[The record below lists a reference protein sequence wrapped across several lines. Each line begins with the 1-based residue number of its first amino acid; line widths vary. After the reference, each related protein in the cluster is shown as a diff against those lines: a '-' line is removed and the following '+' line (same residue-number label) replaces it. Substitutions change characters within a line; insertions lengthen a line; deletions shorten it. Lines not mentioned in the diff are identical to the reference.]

1 MIQKLPLASTSP
13 VLIVGSVAYD
23 SIITPKETREY
34 ILGGAATYSALAAS
48 YYAPVQLVGVVGN
61 DFDAQHINRFKKH
74 GIDLEGLEIDP
85 ANKTFFWKARYHENF
100 NQRETLETDLNAFE
114 YFKPSIPASYADTQ
128 YVMLGNIGPDLQLH
142 VLDQLKPNCF
152 VLADTIELWIDIM
165 RPKLLELIKRIHLFV
180 IDKTEAE
187 MLTGETNT
195 ILSGHKLRG
204 MGPEIVII
212 KKGEHGALLFHNEGL
227 FAIPAFPVT
236 KIQDPTGAGD
246 AFAGA
251 LMGYLAASK
260 STSFETLKKGMA
272 YATSTASVAIEAFS
286 SDAFNDTTAATI
298 DQRVRELIS
307 MTRF

>member
-34 ILGGAATYSALAAS
+34 ILGGAASYSALATS
-48 YYAPVQLVGVVGN
+48 YYAPVQLVGIVGN
-61 DFDAQHINRFKKH
+61 DFEEQHINRFRKH
-74 GIDLEGLEIDP
+74 GIDLEGLETDP
-85 ANKTFFWKARYHENF
+85 DNKTFFWKARYHENF

-114 YFKPSIPASYADTQ
+114 HFRPEIPKTYEDTT

-142 VLDQLKPNCF
+142 VLDQLKGKCF

-165 RPKLLELIKRIHLFV
+165 RPKLLELIKRINLFV

-195 ILSGHKLRG
+195 ILSGHKLRE

-236 KIQDPTGAGD
+236 NIQDPTGAGD

-251 LMGYLAASK
+251 LMGYLAASQN
-260 STSFETLKKGMA
+260 TEFETIKKAMA
-272 YATSTASVAIEAFS
+272 YATATASVAIEAFS
-286 SDAFNDTTAATI
+286 SDAFSDSTAEII
-298 DQRVRELIS
+298 DQRVGELIS